1 MSQENV
7 ERFVA
12 VMDAFNQVAR
22 GTEDAAANLPGFLAG
37 LDSQIQFH
45 PQQAALEGAY
55 AGHEGVMQWL
65 ADLVESYQGG
75 RLRFAEVRDLG
86 DQVLGF
92 GTLHFTARASGIE
105 TDLPVAIVARFQ
117 NGLMAQFR
125 DYGERRQALEAV
137 GLSE

>member
-12 VMDAFNQVAR
+12 GMAAFNQIAR
-22 GTEDAAANLPGFLAG
+22 SIDEAADLQGFLAG
-37 LDSQIQFH
+37 LDSQIQFY

-65 ADLVESYQGG
+65 ADLAESYQDGH
-75 RLRFAEVRDLG
+75 LRFAEIRDLG
-86 DQVLGF
+86 DQVLGL

-105 TDLPVAIVARFQ
+105 TDLPVAIVARFR
-117 NGLMAQFR
+117 NGLMTQFR
-125 DYGERRQALEAV
+125 DYGDRRMALEAV
-137 GLSE
+137 GLAE